1 MEIKYTYLKKIPDYP
16 ENYRLITINLPDTI
30 VNMYLDGD
38 VEEHKKMITFFDSS
52 EESLQK
58 YINYL
63 AEDPNRNFN
72 IDEILLIINN

>member
-38 VEEHKKMITFFDSS
+38 VKEHKKMITSFDSS

-63 AEDPNRNFN
+63 AKDPNRNFN
-72 IDEILLIINN
+72 IDEILTVIA

>member
-38 VEEHKKMITFFDSS
+38 VKEHKKMITSFDSS

-63 AEDPNRNFN
+63 AKDPNRNFN
-72 IDEILLIINN
+72 IDEILTVIT